1 VDAEGSQLDVHTRGL
16 FLPVRPN
23 GRATGCHHL
32 PFPSAPAV
40 TALQWGWEFLLQQGC
55 SASSCS
61 VNKKITT
68 LMPTEVK
75 PRSKHVSSDYH
86 TPRTV
91 EDVTERNV
99 QAILQLEEAA
109 KANRSNADRI
119 ADLIAAFCGSMT
131 FVWVHVI
138 WFGAWVFVNT
148 SPGIKPFDPF
158 PFTFLT
164 LIVSLEAI
172 FLSTFILISQN
183 HETRLSERRNH
194 LDLQIN
200 LLTEQENTKMLRMLE
215 RIAKKVGANTD
226 DDPSLQVLDQA
237 TNPEKLVEQI
247 EQASMQGSNKP
258 RGTTSKL

>member
-1 VDAEGSQLDVHTRGL
+1 
-16 FLPVRPN
+16 
-23 GRATGCHHL
+23 
-32 PFPSAPAV
+32 
-40 TALQWGWEFLLQQGC
+40 
-55 SASSCS
+55 
-61 VNKKITT
+61 
-68 LMPTEVK
+68 MPTEVK
-75 PRSKHVSSDYH
+75 PRSQHASSDYH

-109 KANRSNADRI
+109 KANRSSADRI

-138 WFGAWVFVNT
+138 WFGVWVFANT
-148 SPGIKPFDPF
+148 LLGIEPFDPF

-183 HETRLSERRNH
+183 HETRLSERRNQ

-215 RIAKKVGANTD
+215 RIAEKVGANTD

-247 EQASMQGSNKP
+247 EQATPQSSTNP
-258 RGTTSKL
+258 RGTTPKP